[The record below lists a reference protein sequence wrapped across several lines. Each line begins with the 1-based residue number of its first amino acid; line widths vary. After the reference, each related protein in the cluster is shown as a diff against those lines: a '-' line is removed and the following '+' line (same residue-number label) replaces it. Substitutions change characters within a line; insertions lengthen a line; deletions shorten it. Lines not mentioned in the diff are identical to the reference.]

1 MSWLFNSIAYAD
13 GFEDVLFKINKNI
26 LNPVIEIAFVVA
38 LVVFLFGVMEFIR
51 NTGSKEKR
59 EDGRRH
65 MLWGLIGLAIMLSVF
80 GIINIL
86 VRTFGIQGVKINTEE
101 QKFEAP
107 SMQELKLPEI
117 NINLKK

>member
-1 MSWLFNSIAYAD
+1 MNWLFNNIAYAN

-26 LNPVIEIAFVVA
+26 LNPAIEMAFVVA

-51 NTGSKEKR
+51 NSGDKDKR
-59 EDGRRH
+59 EKGRQH
-65 MLWGLIGLAIMLSVF
+65 MLWGLIGLTIMLSVY

-107 SMQELKLPEI
+107 SMQELKLP
-117 NINLKK
+117 NLKI